1 MQLGLFKDAIQYFS
15 TVVRIRPK
23 NAGGWEALIRCLYK
37 ADFLE
42 EALLQAEAA
51 LHVTNGKPLFIY
63 YKAAVLFA
71 MGKTKEALLQL
82 DSAMVNTPK
91 LLKKFVELNPAILQN
106 QQVVDML
113 ARFKRNKSI

>member
-1 MQLGLFKDAIQYFS
+1 M
-15 TVVRIRPK
+15 
-23 NAGGWEALIRCLYK
+23 IRCLYK

-51 LHVTNGKPLFIY
+51 LHVTNGKPLFIF

-91 LLKKFVELNPAILQN
+91 LLKNLL
-106 QQVVDML
+106 
-113 ARFKRNKSI
+113 S